1 MKPKFKIL
9 SIDGGGIRG
18 IIPCIMLKFIEE
30 QTGNPISSM
39 FNVISGTS
47 TGGIISLGLTKPD
60 EYDRNMYSAEKMLGL
75 YLDHGKKIF
84 PPREKDILSRISG
97 ALFDKP
103 YDASG
108 IESLL
113 LEYFGD
119 TKLKDAL
126 TSVLI
131 TTYEIGVGK
140 PFYFSSRLAQNDEK
154 ENILYREVARSTSAA
169 PTYFKPSV
177 VPSTDGN
184 YAFVDGGIFAN
195 NPSILAYCE
204 ARELWKMKNKP
215 QEIPTSGNSKGFD
228 AVVAADDSDLPFFM
242 LSIGTAYTANKIEVS
257 KIDKWRN
264 ANWLEPMLTDV
275 FSRSVA
281 ESTDYTMQF
290 LLPPYT
296 DGTKR
301 YKRLNMEI
309 ADADAQMDN
318 VSDENLQK
326 LVDIGNK
333 YVQDNRDE
341 LLKICEV
348 IA

>member
-154 ENILYREVARSTSAA
+154 ENILYREVADLHLQHLPTSSHLLLLQ
-169 PTYFKPSV
+169 PTATMHLLTVAFSQITLPYLRIVKH
-177 VPSTDGN
+177 GN
-184 YAFVDGGIFAN
+184 YG
-195 NPSILAYCE
+195 
-204 ARELWKMKNKP
+204 K
-215 QEIPTSGNSKGFD
+215 
-228 AVVAADDSDLPFFM
+228 
-242 LSIGTAYTANKIEVS
+242 
-257 KIDKWRN
+257 
-264 ANWLEPMLTDV
+264 
-275 FSRSVA
+275 
-281 ESTDYTMQF
+281 
-290 LLPPYT
+290 
-296 DGTKR
+296 
-301 YKRLNMEI
+301 
-309 ADADAQMDN
+309 
-318 VSDENLQK
+318 
-326 LVDIGNK
+326 
-333 YVQDNRDE
+333 
-341 LLKICEV
+341 
-348 IA
+348 